1 MPFRPPRC
9 PLDRC
14 DSNVRGVPFRYR
26 RHGAYLRR
34 CDGRMVPRFLCLTCR
49 RTFSSQT
56 FRVDFRLRK
65 PWIDTVLLQHFV
77 SKVTLRQSSR
87 LLGVRLPTVA
97 RRHRRY
103 GEHCRLLHAAL
114 LDRTAAR
121 GGLPGRF
128 QLDELETYE
137 RDRRLQPVTVPVLVE
152 GRTGFVVA
160 VAAAPLPSRGNLRP
174 RDRARKRALEAV
186 VGKRRSGS
194 RAAVERCF
202 QQLRRALPEAAPV
215 VVTTDRK
222 TAYVASLRRV
232 LGRRVVHVRIS
243 SRRARNE
250 RNPLF
255 RINLTLAMLRDGA
268 SRLVRRTWAAAK
280 CRERL
285 EDHLWMWAAW
295 RNYVRR
301 ATTGEARSPAE
312 LLGVAGAPADCADLI
327 RWHGRFSALALKH

>member
-9 PLDRC
+9 PYDRC
-14 DSNVRGVPFRYR
+14 DSNQRKAPFRYR
-26 RHGAYLRR
+26 RHGTFRRR
-34 CDGRMVPRFLCLTCR
+34 CDGRDVPRFQCLTCG

-87 LLGVRLPTVA
+87 LLGVRLPTVT

-103 GEHCRLLHAAL
+103 GEHCRQLHAAL
-114 LDRTAAR
+114 LDRAAAR

-137 RDRRLQPVTVPVLVE
+137 RDRRLCPVTVPVLVE
-152 GRTGFVVA
+152 GSTGFVVA
-160 VAAAPLPSRGNLRP
+160 VATAPMPTRGNLRA
-174 RDRARKRALEAV
+174 RDQARRRAMEAV
-186 VGKRRSGS
+186 HGKRRSGS

-202 QQLRRALPEAAPV
+202 AQLRRALPPGAPV
-215 VVTTDRK
+215 VVVTDRK
-222 TAYVASLRRV
+222 TAYVTSLRRV
-232 LGRRVVHVRIS
+232 FGRRVTHVRVS
-243 SRRARNE
+243 ARRARNE

-255 RINLTLAMLRDGA
+255 RINLTLAMMRDGA
-268 SRLVRRTWAAAK
+268 SRLVRRNWAAAK
-280 CRERL
+280 RHERL
-285 EDHLWMWAAW
+285 EDHLWMWSAW

-301 ATTGEARSPAE
+301 ATTNEPRTPAE
-312 LLGVAGAPADCADLI
+312 LLGVVGVQACAADLI
-327 RWHGRFSALALKH
+327 RWHGRFPELALTQ